1 MVLPQANET
10 HANRRSRLIE
20 RMPDRSA
27 ALFLSLPPSPR
38 NGDVVYPYRPDSDLW
53 YLTGFAEPRCALL
66 VTRGLD
72 APASV
77 LFLQDRN
84 PDQELWTGPRIGV
97 EDAPDQLGV
106 DAAHDIQDLTQELT
120 SLLRPAQVLIYRN
133 AHETDE
139 SRAVGRAL
147 QAVRGGPRG
156 PDKGPHS
163 VMDPSLTLHELRMLK
178 DPEEVEAIAR
188 ANRITNE
195 GLRQVMATTRAD
207 TGEWEIQA
215 ILEAAFRKR
224 GGWGWAY
231 PTIVASG
238 ANACVLHYDANARAC
253 GEDDLV
259 LIDAGAEVDGYGA
272 DISHT
277 FPVRGKFS
285 APQRDLYEAVLH
297 AQLAVIEAVRP
308 GQTLDGLHE
317 LALRKLSTSM
327 VDLGLVEGPADRVL
341 EDKLFRRYYPH
352 QTSHWLGLDV
362 HDVGA
367 YYLDGKPRALEA
379 GMVFTVEPGLYV
391 PASDTRAPA
400 EMRGIGVRIEDDIL
414 VTDEGSRNLTAG
426 VPRSVVEIE
435 EACAN

>member
-10 HANRRSRLIE
+10 HVLRRSRLIE
-20 RMPDRSA
+20 SMPDRSA

-53 YLTGFAEPRCALL
+53 YLTGFGEPSCALL

-72 APASV
+72 APDSV

-84 PDQELWTGPRIGV
+84 LDQELWTGPRIGV
-97 EDAPDQLGV
+97 SEAPNRLGV
-106 DAAHDIQDLTQELT
+106 DAAYDIQELSKQLT

-133 AHETDE
+133 SHETPE
-139 SRAVGRAL
+139 SREVAQAL
-147 QAVRGGPRG
+147 QAVQGGPRG
-156 PDKGPHS
+156 PHKGPYT

-178 DPEEVEAIAR
+178 APEEVDAMLR
-188 ANRITNE
+188 ANRITDE
-195 GLRQVMATTRAD
+195 GLREVMSTTHAG

-215 ILEAAFRKR
+215 TMEAVFRKR

-238 ANACVLHYDANARAC
+238 ANACVLHYNANARAC
-253 GEDDLV
+253 GGEDLV

-277 FPVRGKFS
+277 FPASGRFTP
-285 APQRDLYEAVLH
+285 PQRELYEAVLD

-308 GQTLDGLHE
+308 GESLDSLHE
-317 LALRKLSTSM
+317 LALEKLSASM
-327 VDLGLVEGPADRVL
+327 VELGLLEGPVERVL

-362 HDVGA
+362 HDVGR
-367 YYLDGKPRALEA
+367 YYLDGKPRLLEA

-391 PASDTRAPA
+391 PASDNLAPA
-400 EMRGIGVRIEDDIL
+400 EMRGVGVRIEDDIL
-414 VTDEGSRNLTAG
+414 VTDSGSRNLTAG
-426 VPRSVVEIE
+426 VPRSVKDIE
-435 EACAN
+435 DACRV